1 MAHHTEVTPEIVER
15 LRTVCLGLPDTYEE
29 QAWVGTRWCIR
40 KQTFA
45 HVVVIDNGWPPVYA
59 KTFESEARSRC

>member
-15 LRTVCLGLPDTYEE
+15 LRTVCLGLPNTYEE

-40 KQTFA
+40 KQTFRPQA
-45 HVVVIDNGWPPVYA
+45 
-59 KTFESEARSRC
+59 